1 MLQVG
6 QVRRQVTFGRFSS
19 VMAAAA
25 CYARMCGRA
34 EAMARQD
41 EEESL
46 VGHEAAV
53 SQAAKGVHDA
63 RARVEA
69 AELSAGD
76 LKLAAAEAVR
86 KDGAVAAEAAAAAAE
101 AAAAAA
107 AAAAAVVPSTSAA
120 PVTSAAPAVAEGA
133 GDGSSCSGSGGGSGG
148 GSGAG
153 AGSGCG
159 GSPAV
164 SFGGTWSDWYAALTA
179 GLTGA
184 ARTAM
189 AHTARRVPSRGAGC
203 TSSPGQSSEFRSPDG
218 ASSCSFEREFM
229 DECGVGSP
237 GSPDSPGSP
246 PLSQPQ
252 PQPRA
257 GHDVGDVEV
266 VFGAVGR
273 RTSWP
278 S

>member
-107 AAAAAVVPSTSAA
+107 AATAATAATAAAAV
-120 PVTSAAPAVAEGA
+120 AVAAA
-133 GDGSSCSGSGGGSGG
+133 GRERTGLVELEQALCSARAAVAAAGSGFSGGGEASDDDHEG
-148 GSGAG
+148 GSDDE
-153 AGSGCG
+153 
-159 GSPAV
+159 
-164 SFGGTWSDWYAALTA
+164 SDGEDTETLTPTSALPETK
-179 GLTGA
+179 
-184 ARTAM
+184 
-189 AHTARRVPSRGAGC
+189 PK
-203 TSSPGQSSEFRSPDG
+203 PKP
-218 ASSCSFEREFM
+218 
-229 DECGVGSP
+229 
-237 GSPDSPGSP
+237 
-246 PLSQPQ
+246 
-252 PQPRA
+252 
-257 GHDVGDVEV
+257 
-266 VFGAVGR
+266 
-273 RTSWP
+273 
-278 S
+278 

>member
-1 MLQVG
+1 M
-6 QVRRQVTFGRFSS
+6 RRQVTFGRFSS

-107 AAAAAVVPSTSAA
+107 AAAAAVAA
-120 PVTSAAPAVAEGA
+120 AAAAATAATAATAAAAVAVAAA
-133 GDGSSCSGSGGGSGG
+133 GRERTGLVELEQALCSARAAVAAAGSGFSGGGEASDDDHEG
-148 GSGAG
+148 GSDDE
-153 AGSGCG
+153 
-159 GSPAV
+159 
-164 SFGGTWSDWYAALTA
+164 SDGEDTETLTPTSALPETK
-179 GLTGA
+179 
-184 ARTAM
+184 
-189 AHTARRVPSRGAGC
+189 PK
-203 TSSPGQSSEFRSPDG
+203 PKP
-218 ASSCSFEREFM
+218 
-229 DECGVGSP
+229 
-237 GSPDSPGSP
+237 
-246 PLSQPQ
+246 
-252 PQPRA
+252 
-257 GHDVGDVEV
+257 
-266 VFGAVGR
+266 
-273 RTSWP
+273 
-278 S
+278 